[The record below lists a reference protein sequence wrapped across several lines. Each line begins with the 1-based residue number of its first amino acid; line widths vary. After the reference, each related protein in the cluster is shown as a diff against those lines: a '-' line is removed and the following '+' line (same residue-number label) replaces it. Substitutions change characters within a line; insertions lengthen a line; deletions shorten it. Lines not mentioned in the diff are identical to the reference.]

1 MKNHCED
8 TENRLEMYKIR
19 KSAAGLP
26 AHSKEQRGKISP
38 SFMMNIMSMQPAL
51 GRQRIF
57 RCNPPCPSLHL
68 NEGRTYGQPEV
79 VRISLPQVATGLLN
93 SHFQKNGADRNRLI
107 TQQNI
112 SKIPLWTR
120 GCVQI
125 GVSMIKRMETHM
137 CIYII

>member
-51 GRQRIF
+51 VETSMLF
-57 RCNPPCPSLHL
+57 C
-68 NEGRTYGQPEV
+68 YGLYSAKIVLIVSNLLIAQLIIRYNNLEAFQSV
-79 VRISLPQVATGLLN
+79 HHVTFILCYTVLYNFLALVFALIRVRKLAWDN
-93 SHFQKNGADRNRLI
+93 I
-107 TQQNI
+107 TQGKAHLTQ
-112 SKIPLWTR
+112 T
-120 GCVQI
+120 
-125 GVSMIKRMETHM
+125 
-137 CIYII
+137 